1 MREQTADEAL
11 KIQLR
16 SSREMLPSRSDKEAS
31 DNEVIARNTL
41 HMELG
46 NYSDKQ
52 LEYHLDEATRDR
64 LVVYTRQDAA
74 HALLNTITL
83 MKEGRKISRRATNT
97 QICIAV
103 LCIAAALLI
112 WWSRSAARAAPV

>member
-31 DNEVIARNTL
+31 DNGVIARNTL

-46 NYSDKQ
+46 YYSDKQ

-64 LVVYTRQDAA
+64 LTVHTRQDAA

-83 MKEGRKISRRATNT
+83 MKEVRKINRRARNT
-97 QICIAV
+97 QIGIAV

-112 WWSRSAARAAPV
+112 WWSR